1 MQQILFYLGIPNIDC
16 RIICTLIKL
25 LLRIYTVL
33 QDEGMGERGERGRWG
48 GWGNGET
55 RGWGDKES
63 YDFID
68 RDY

>member
-33 QDEGMGERGERGRWG
+33 QDG
-48 GWGNGET
+48 GWGRGGRGGEM
-55 RGWGDKES
+55 GDKGMGRQGEL
-63 YDFID
+63 
-68 RDY
+68 